1 MSRENP
7 ANNFFRLRPGGDWFP
22 TPRPNDQQDS
32 IRRLTA
38 AGRVTTFGAAMKLVI
53 QRVRR
58 GTVTV
63 FDSGSGAPRL
73 TEEIGRG
80 LVILVGFRVG
90 DRMDAVAKMARKVL
104 ELRIFEDEAGKM
116 NRSVI
121 DISGAVL
128 AVSQFTLYGDTRRGR
143 RPSFTGALPPAEA
156 EPMYRRFVQ
165 LLSGSGLRTAS
176 GEFGAKMEVEIINDG
191 PVTIILDDDAAQS

>member
-1 MSRENP
+1 
-7 ANNFFRLRPGGDWFP
+7 
-22 TPRPNDQQDS
+22 
-32 IRRLTA
+32 
-38 AGRVTTFGAAMKLVI
+38 MKLVV
-53 QRVRR
+53 QRVRTGR
-58 GTVTV
+58 VTV
-63 FDSGSGAPRL
+63 FDQSDAPRS
-73 TEEIGRG
+73 TEEIGQG
-80 LVILVGFRVG
+80 LVILVGFRLG
-90 DRMDAVAKMARKVL
+90 DQLDAVAKMARKVL

-121 DISGAVL
+121 DIGGAVL

-143 RPSFTGALPPAEA
+143 RPSFTEALPPAEA

>member
-1 MSRENP
+1 M
-7 ANNFFRLRPGGDWFP
+7 
-22 TPRPNDQQDS
+22 
-32 IRRLTA
+32 
-38 AGRVTTFGAAMKLVI
+38 
-53 QRVRR
+53 
-58 GTVTV
+58 
-63 FDSGSGAPRL
+63 